1 MSLSRA
7 LQVIEFIGRRSV
19 PTSAH
24 AHAPSASFADPDAEE
39 FSPNHMTSLAMSP
52 LFGPGVQAMPRE
64 IRAMIDWAEQ
74 EKIKR
79 GMN

>member
-1 MSLSRA
+1 MSLCRA
-7 LQVIEFIGRRSV
+7 LQVIEFIGRR
-19 PTSAH
+19 A
-24 AHAPSASFADPDAEE
+24 APERSASFTNPEVEE
-39 FSPNHMTSLAMSP
+39 FSPDHMTSLAMSP
-52 LFGPGVQAMPRE
+52 LFGPGVQAMPKE